1 MRCLNPFVKT
11 VAVFVLLAL
20 VITPTYANTI
30 PIRGGST
37 YGDNTGFSGCQTN
50 IANFISDPSNAN
62 NCEGFIAGTFT
73 IDGLTYS
80 GALFAFLEPGGSAFG
95 ILDIIQ
101 LAGNSSLA
109 LSLLNPDPAGPTG
122 AFLCGSFGIDSSV
135 AQDSTPTDMTG
146 LPCTPGSSSGGY
158 FNATQDLPN
167 VQANFSATGVNFVN
181 GNSTSL
187 TVFTTDGNIQG
198 ATFAPGG
205 TTSTPEPASL
215 ILLGAGAGLLAL
227 RRKFCR

>member
-1 MRCLNPFVKT
+1 MRCLNPVVKT
-11 VAVFVLLAL
+11 VAAFVLLAL
-20 VITPTYANTI
+20 VITPTYADKI

-37 YGDNTGFSGCQTN
+37 YGDNTGFSGCVSN
-50 IANFISDPSNAN
+50 INDFINTSNAN

-73 IDGLTYS
+73 IGGNSYS
-80 GALFAFLEPGGSAFG
+80 GAQFAFLEPGGSAFG
-95 ILDIIQ
+95 TLDIIEF
-101 LAGNSSLA
+101 AGNSSLA
-109 LSLLNPDPAGPTG
+109 LTLFNPDPTG
-122 AFLCGSFGIDSSV
+122 LTGVFVCGSFGTFSSV
-135 AQDSTPTDMTG
+135 AQDSTPADMTG

-158 FNATQDLPN
+158 FNASQHLAN
-167 VQANFSATGVNFVN
+167 VQANFSATGVTFVN
-181 GNSTSL
+181 DNATAL
-187 TVFTTDGNIQG
+187 TIFTADGNING

>member
-1 MRCLNPFVKT
+1 MRCLNPIVKT

-20 VITPTYANTI
+20 VIAPTYANTI

-37 YGDNTGFSGCQTN
+37 YGDNTGFSGCVAN
-50 IANFISDPSNAN
+50 ITDFNNTSNAN

-101 LAGNSSLA
+101 LAGNSSLT
-109 LSLLNPDPAGPTG
+109 LTLLNPLAPTG

-135 AQDSTPTDMTG
+135 ARDSTPADMTG
-146 LPCTPGSSSGGY
+146 LPCTPGSASGGY
-158 FNATQDLPN
+158 FNASQDLAN
-167 VQANFSATGVNFVN
+167 VQANLSTTGVTFVNDNATG
-181 GNSTSL
+181 L
-187 TVFTTDGNIQG
+187 TIFADDGNIAG